1 MSIYRSN
8 SNDYN
13 VGEIDR
19 LYIYCA
25 WADERSGEWPDEE
38 RSKTGG
44 RYEFNL

>member
-19 LYIYCA
+19 LYIYIVRELTNEA
-25 WADERSGEWPDEE
+25 ANDRT
-38 RSKTGG
+38 KNG
-44 RYEFNL
+44 RRPVEDMNLT